1 MDHLKSCIKQ
11 YREIDDELRDLN
23 KQVYKKRDDRK
34 IVELQIADIIK
45 DPKYSA
51 IKKIKLEE
59 DGSTISFKR
68 PNEWVKPWSLSQK
81 DLKELVVQYFTRGGS
96 LNPDELV
103 KYIVETKKQT
113 LVASEFSFARTVP
126 GENAQDE

>member
-1 MDHLKSCIKQ
+1 MSDLKSCIKQ
-11 YREIDDELRDLN
+11 YREIDDEIRELN
-23 KQVYKKRDDRK
+23 RQVFKKRDDRK
-34 IVELQIADIIK
+34 VVELEIADIIR

-81 DLKELVVQYFTRGGS
+81 DLKELVTQYFMKGGPA
-96 LNPDELV
+96 NPDDLV
-103 KYIVETKKQT
+103 KYIIETKKQT
-113 LVASEFSFARTVP
+113 LVATEFSFTRTVP
-126 GENAQDE
+126 GEQDE

>member
-1 MDHLKSCIKQ
+1 MSDLKSCIKQ
-11 YREIDDELRDLN
+11 YREIDDEIRELN

-34 IVELQIADIIK
+34 VVELEIADIIK

-68 PNEWVKPWSLSQK
+68 PNEWVKPWSISQK
-81 DLKELVVQYFTRGGS
+81 DLKDLATQYFTKNGP
-96 LNPDELV
+96 LNADDLV
-103 KYIVETKKQT
+103 KYIIETKKQT
-113 LVASEFSFARTVP
+113 LVATEFSFTRTVP
-126 GENAQDE
+126 GEQDE